1 MAKSQKIILDIA
13 QKLDIILAFFLYQS
27 GNLYE
32 VDKFIKNQPV
42 IYNKWNAESIL
53 HALKDILLL
62 FLLI

>member
-32 VDKFIKNQPV
+32 
-42 IYNKWNAESIL
+42 E
-53 HALKDILLL
+53 
-62 FLLI
+62 

>member
-13 QKLDIILAFFLYQS
+13 QKLDIILAFFLDQI

-32 VDKFIKNQPV
+32 EYIKSQPV

>member
-32 VDKFIKNQPV
+32 EDIKNQPV

>member
-13 QKLDIILAFFLYQS
+13 QKLDIILAFFYIRVETFTKDI
-27 GNLYE
+27 N
-32 VDKFIKNQPV
+32 NQPV

>member
-32 VDKFIKNQPV
+32 EFIKNQPV

>member
-32 VDKFIKNQPV
+32 KEIKNQPI

>member
-32 VDKFIKNQPV
+32 EDINNQPV

-53 HALKDILLL
+53 HALKDTLLL